1 MTKKDGTTDRVQ
13 AISDVCHA
21 LRHADGDASVW
32 FHWRNPPSLCVVVQ
46 TAAGRRK

>member
-1 MTKKDGTTDRVQ
+1 MTKKDGATDRVQ
-13 AISDVCHA
+13 ATSDVCHG

-32 FHWRNPPSLCVVVQ
+32 FHSRNPPWLCVVVQ